1 MNYKEKKN
9 VGDISQ
15 YSFLLISL
23 VSMLRCVKS
32 NMIKISMNFLVRGV
46 HRSVRVKFVLN
57 WQLT

>member
-23 VSMLRCVKS
+23 VSMLRCIKS
-32 NMIKISMNFLVRGV
+32 TMIKISVNFLVRGV
-46 HRSVRVKFVLN
+46 HRSVRVVFVLN
-57 WQLT
+57 RQLT